1 VAIVPGH
8 AFSDRA
14 LDRQFNP
21 THLVNYRRT
30 RHPRSCSGQYRNR
43 TCQSGARTSPSV
55 PDNSPCAKATA
66 TARAR
71 RLARWGCLYGR
82 RRRARGNSTRI
93 YLHQTCWAPRAT
105 RLGHGPAYAAGRW
118 FEDLST
124 PAPSLLQCGWVGW
137 LQACST
143 RIFSFSHVPKQP
155 RNRARNQ

>member
-1 VAIVPGH
+1 VSCQPDTVAIVPGH

-93 YLHQTCWAPRAT
+93 YLHQTLVRRPEHAGPKSSPM
-105 RLGHGPAYAAGRW
+105 RLGWVVAGLQHTHFFVQSRPEAAK
-118 FEDLST
+118 
-124 PAPSLLQCGWVGW
+124 
-137 LQACST
+137 
-143 RIFSFSHVPKQP
+143 KQGS
-155 RNRARNQ
+155 